1 MAEPDNSDSRWY
13 PEYPRVGVGV
23 VVIRD
28 GRILMVKRSKEPA
41 KGKWSIPAGGLE
53 LGEMLYDGA
62 RREVLEECS
71 VHVEIEQV
79 LDAAERIIKDENGRI
94 KYHFVM
100 VDMLG
105 RYGGGEVKAQS
116 DAAECRW
123 VAIKEIDGLD
133 ITQILRDMLKR
144 NGII

>member
-1 MAEPDNSDSRWY
+1 MAEPDNSDRRWY

-41 KGKWSIPAGGLE
+41 KGKWSIPGGGLE
-53 LGEMLYDGA
+53 LGETLYGA
-62 RREVLEECS
+62 AAREVLEECS
-71 VHVEIEQV
+71 VKVKIERV

-123 VAIKEIDGLD
+123 VAIKEIEKLD
-133 ITQILRDMLKR
+133 IPSNLHDMLKR
-144 NGII
+144 HRII